1 MHLFLKLHQ
10 LAASRG
16 DGLRPEWL
24 DLLSNVTSADGFPHQ
39 PPDLKVVQPGNHP
52 DGVVVVPSTESVP
65 QLNPAQRKASV
76 S

>member
-24 DLLSNVTSADGFPHQ
+24 DLMTRAMSAEESATQHPV
-39 PPDLKVVQPGNHP
+39 LTVVQPGNHP
-52 DGVVVVPSTESVP
+52 EGDSVASSAESIRAH
-65 QLNPAQRKASV
+65 NPELRKARA
-76 S
+76 